1 MRIGCLLSLI
11 ITLAPRLV
19 LLFLWLFTSR
29 VSQAFEGF
37 ILPLLGFIFLPFAT
51 LGYVLVW
58 NPVQGVTGWAWL
70 LVAGG
75 LLFDL
80 GTYAVSGYVNRPQV
94 IVNDQNEDVPQA

>member
-1 MRIGCLLSLI
+1 MRLGCLLSLI

-37 ILPLLGFIFLPFAT
+37 LLPLLGFIFLPFAT
-51 LGYVLVW
+51 LAYVLVW
-58 NPVQGVTGWAWL
+58 NPVGGVSGWAWL
-70 LVAGG
+70 LVVGG

-80 GTYAVSGYVNRPQV
+80 GTYAISGYANRSR
-94 IVNDQNEDVPQA
+94 IYRNDQGEDMSEA